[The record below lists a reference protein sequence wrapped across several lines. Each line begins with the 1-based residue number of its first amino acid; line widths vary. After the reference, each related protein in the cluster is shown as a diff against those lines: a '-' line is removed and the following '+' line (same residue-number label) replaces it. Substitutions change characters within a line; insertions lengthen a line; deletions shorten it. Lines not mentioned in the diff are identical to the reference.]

1 MKVDCGTAAAA
12 ATFECAEVEAVYSGD
27 DDESMQPLQPIYLFV

>member
-12 ATFECAEVEAVYSGD
+12 AATFECAEVDAVYSGD
-27 DDESMQPLQPIYLFV
+27 DDESMQPL